1 MSCGRKS
8 TSESL
13 RDRMIFEFIKRWREG
28 AVITLILIGRGKIS
42 LYHL

>member
-13 RDRMIFEFIKRWREG
+13 RDRVIFEFIKRWREG
-28 AVITLILIGRGKIS
+28 TVIIVILIGCGKIS